1 MLLRNIR
8 CGNAKRTR
16 KTGGFRTV
24 QLQRKFHY
32 WLEEPRRGNIAY
44 WINSVIYLL
53 IILSVLSLMLSTV
66 DTLHASYADY
76 FELTNHVTMLIFTV
90 EYLARVYAAGAE
102 EAYKGIRGKLR
113 YMLTPYAIIDLVS
126 ILPYLLTSLDIN
138 SVFMRTLRLLRIL
151 RLFRMR
157 KYAIFAQ
164 ILKKI
169 VVSKKEE
176 FLVLLFYSVIM
187 LVLLSFL
194 IFELEHDTQPE
205 VFSNVVQTLWWAVA
219 TLTTVGYG
227 DMYPVTGM
235 GQFITAIISV
245 LGIAFVAIPGGIFA
259 SEFISEFSK
268 RTEDGDEDYACCR
281 CGSREITIFHGT
293 EVHKDG
299 MLLKHGTLQ
308 QCDECGF
315 CWLGPTASADN

>member
-1 MLLRNIR
+1 M
-8 CGNAKRTR
+8 
-16 KTGGFRTV
+16 V
-24 QLQRKFHY
+24 QLQRKLHY
-32 WLEEPRRGNIAY
+32 WLEEPRKGNIAY
-44 WINSVIYLL
+44 WVNSVIYLL

-66 DTLHASYADY
+66 ETLDGPYTYY
-76 FELTNHVTMLIFTV
+76 FELTNHVTMIIFTV
-90 EYLARVYAAGAE
+90 EYAARVYAAGAK
-102 EAYKGIRGKLR
+102 EAYKGVRGKLR
-113 YMLTPYAIIDLVS
+113 YMMSPYALIDLVS
-126 ILPYLLTSLDIN
+126 ILPFLLSSLDIN
-138 SVFMRTLRLLRIL
+138 SVFVRTLRLLRIL

-157 KYAIFAQ
+157 KYAIFAE

-176 FLVLLFYSVIM
+176 FFVLLFYTFIM
-187 LVLLSFL
+187 LILLSFI
-194 IFELEHDTQPE
+194 IFELEHDAQPD

-227 DMYPVTGM
+227 DMYPVTGT

-268 RTEDGDEDYACCR
+268 RTDDGDEDYACCR
-281 CGSREITIFHGT
+281 CGSRDISTTPDAVFRKGDT
-293 EVHKDG
+293 VVKR
-299 MLLKHGTLQ
+299 GTLQ

-315 CWLGPTASADN
+315 SWLESRQLPEN